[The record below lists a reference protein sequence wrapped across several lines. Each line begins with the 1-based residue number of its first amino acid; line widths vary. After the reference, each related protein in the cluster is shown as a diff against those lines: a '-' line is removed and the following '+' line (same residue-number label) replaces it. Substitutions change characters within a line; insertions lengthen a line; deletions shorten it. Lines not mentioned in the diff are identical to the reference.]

1 MQYSIGQFAVI
12 KQLELPLVLLE
23 LLQLEVLERFLL
35 LELEQLVLLE
45 QLRHI
50 RRKHSQCCCHMSHS
64 LTLERCM
71 GCMSHSMVLERCM
84 CCMSHSLV
92 LGRCMCC
99 MSHSLALGRC
109 MSELVHSNYALHAPD
124 GSVLPYNVLAYSSC
138 YGQLPLNWSTSLLP
152 KQPIHSNVAFF
163 YPSQIDPLPHTL
175 VCSGPAVLPQTRVK
189 VPEGPFTKASTY
201 LT

>member
-71 GCMSHSMVLERCM
+71 GCMCHSMVLERCM
-84 CCMSHSLV
+84 CCMSHSL
-92 LGRCMCC
+92 
-99 MSHSLALGRC
+99 ALVRS

-138 YGQLPLNWSTSLLP
+138 YGQLPLNWSTSLPP